1 MEPSTAQSFLINAV
15 HETQRDITR
24 LLRQVSEFDTVLTD
38 PSVRGKERVK
48 IRSRRHKA
56 LKRIEAFES
65 QMHMARRALAETQ
78 SKAPF
83 ATNRQI
89 AYAPAFVAYPVPV
102 MHNVEWQAGPA
113 WNAPAPDLWANPAE
127 VSFQPLQW
135 DQPASPE
142 LHRRVEDVSPL
153 QDAQSPIQSLKPS
166 RAQDEASKTTGED
179 MLVAE
184 EVDNESTR
192 FGTSCRCHCHSA
204 PLLRSASW

>member
-1 MEPSTAQSFLINAV
+1 MEHSTAQSFLINAV

-24 LLRQVSEFDTVLTD
+24 LQHQLSEFDTVLTD
-38 PSVRGKERVK
+38 SSVRGKERVK

-89 AYAPAFVAYPVPV
+89 VYAPFVAYPVPV
-102 MHNVEWQAGPA
+102 MHNVEWQEGPA
-113 WNAPAPDLWANPAE
+113 WNAAPDLWANPAE
-127 VSFQPLQW
+127 VSFQPPQW

-142 LHRRVEDVSPL
+142 LNRRIEDVSPL
-153 QDAQSPIQSLKPS
+153 QDAQSPIQSLKPA
-166 RAQDEASKTTGED
+166 RAQGEASKTTGEVI
-179 MLVAE
+179 LVAE
-184 EVDNESTR
+184 EVDNEATR
-192 FGTSCRCHCHSA
+192 FRTSCRCHCHSA
-204 PLLRSASW
+204 PLMRSASW